1 MRDLKNSA
9 ASTDFSTNFGQF
21 KIRNVAE
28 YEEFSEIIQHR
39 CCDRCLPLA
48 AACRWPTSSLD
59 VQRDL
64 PSCVFGL
71 SPVIA
76 ACHRVIAKMQNR
88 VHTKEKVYT
97 LKEG

>member
-1 MRDLKNSA
+1 MKNFLKSYNIA
-9 ASTDFSTNFGQF
+9 
-21 KIRNVAE
+21 VAIDACR
-28 YEEFSEIIQHR
+28 SLPLA
-39 CCDRCLPLA
+39 DGRCLPLA

-76 ACHRVIAKMQNR
+76 ACHRVIAKRQNR